1 MTAKMAGTDGVM
13 TVVGLDVGGFV
24 TRKVECNTYGDSF
37 FQIKGLGVGKQL
49 FKIDVVER
57 NLEAGKSYK
66 IDGLNQ
72 SSATYMN
79 VDGDYLRELWGQIK
93 FVILDFE
100 NEKVDVEFTFK
111 DKNNGGEQK
120 EISGK
125 GDFKGITPKQ
135 S

>member
-1 MTAKMAGTDGVM
+1 MTVKMAGTDGVM

-57 NLEAGKSYK
+57 NLEAGKPYK
-66 IDGLNQ
+66 IDGSNQ
-72 SSATYMN
+72 SSATYMDA
-79 VDGDYLRELWGQIK
+79 DGNYWGEFFGQIT

-100 NEKVDVEFTFK
+100 SGKVDVEFTFTA
-111 DKNNGGEQK
+111 KNNEGEQK